1 MKERSSFFFREL
13 LTVLTATT
21 LLSCNSAKEN
31 SSVIAYPAI
40 GGLVT
45 CIDLTIEAGGK
56 QIWVENLKRPTPEDA
71 PDWFRSVPATQ
82 NMEVNIASFGCSG
95 PFDLIIKVNRDAPS
109 ITVRPKSKKIP
120 ITKKGNTFSLKLPGP
135 CKLYIEIDSM
145 PPLLVFADSIET
157 DTPVNGGENIRIF
170 GPGMHNPGAMTL
182 KDNDQIYIAAG
193 AIVYGAINGSPKGAK
208 VFGRG
213 ILDGS
218 RLKQSGISLN
228 RASDVEFNGV
238 TLRCGSG
245 WQNTLSNCDRI
256 TYRNV
261 KVLSFVPYG
270 DGIDPVS
277 CRDITIDNC
286 FFRCSDDCISVK
298 ASRMG
303 ETEWDRSP
311 GPDVSDIAVS
321 RCVMAG
327 YAFSDGFTIGF
338 ETNASSVENVIVKD
352 CDILYALGDNKIG
365 GHSAF
370 SIICDGPAK
379 IENIKFEDIRVE
391 ENVLKLF
398 ELNVSDGQIYTMA
411 PPGSIEGV
419 RLKNIKWER
428 DAIVILWGY
437 DENHLVEDISFEG
450 CTIAGKPFEGLDYKY
465 LTINKFVKNVKVLN

>member
-1 MKERSSFFFREL
+1 MNKRSSFFLSEL
-13 LTVLTATT
+13 ITVITAAT
-21 LLSCNSAKEN
+21 LLSCNSANEN
-31 SSVIAYPAI
+31 SSVIVYPAVA
-40 GGLVT
+40 GLAT
-45 CIDLTIEAGGK
+45 CSDLTIEAGGK

-95 PFDLIIKVNRDAPS
+95 PFDLIVKVNRDVSS
-109 ITVRPKSKKIP
+109 ITVRPKSKMIP
-120 ITKKGNTFSLKLPGP
+120 FTKNGNTFSLQLPGP
-135 CKLYIEIDSM
+135 CKLYIEIDNM
-145 PPLLVFADSIET
+145 PPLLVFADSIEK
-157 DTPVNGGENIRIF
+157 DIPIKGDNNIRIF
-170 GPGMHNPGAMTL
+170 GPGMHNPGVMTL
-182 KDNDQIYIAAG
+182 KDNEQIYIAAG
-193 AIVYGAINGSPKGAK
+193 AVVYGALKGSSKGAK

-218 RLKQSGISLN
+218 KLKHSGINLN
-228 RASDVEFNGV
+228 GASDVEFNGV

-261 KVLSFVPYG
+261 KILSFVPYG

-277 CRDITIDNC
+277 CRDITINNC

-321 RCVMAG
+321 NCLMAG

-338 ETNASSVENVIVKD
+338 ETNATSITNVIVKN

-379 IENIKFEDIRVE
+379 IENIAFEDIRVE

-411 PPGSIEGV
+411 PPGSIKGV

-428 DAIVILWGY
+428 EAPVILWGY
-437 DENHLVEDISFEG
+437 DENHLVEDISFEE
-450 CTIAGKPFEGLDYKY
+450 CTIAGKPFKGLEYIN
-465 LTINKFVKNVKVLN
+465 LTKNKFVKNVKVLN

>member
-1 MKERSSFFFREL
+1 M
-13 LTVLTATT
+13 TVISATT

-31 SSVIAYPAI
+31 SSVIIYPAV

-45 CIDLTIEAGGK
+45 CTDLTIEAGGK
-56 QIWVENLKRPTPEDA
+56 QIWVENLKRPIPENA
-71 PDWFRSVPATQ
+71 PDWFRSVPATR

-95 PFDLIIKVNRDAPS
+95 PFELTIKVNRDVSS

-120 ITKKGNTFSLKLPGP
+120 FTKKGNTFSLQSPGA

-157 DTPVNGGENIRIF
+157 DTPVKGDENIRIF

-182 KDNDQIYIAAG
+182 KDNEQIYIAAG
-193 AIVYGAINGSPKGAK
+193 AIVYGAISGSPKGAK

-218 RLKQSGISLN
+218 KLKQSGINLN
-228 RASDVEFNGV
+228 RALDVEFNGV

-298 ASRMG
+298 ASKMG
-303 ETEWDRSP
+303 ETEWDRSS
-311 GPDVSDIAVS
+311 GPDVADITVS
-321 RCVMAG
+321 NCVMAG
-327 YAFSDGFTIGF
+327 YTFSDGFTIGF
-338 ETNASSVENVIVKD
+338 ETNATSIKNVMVKT
-352 CDILYALGDNKIG
+352 CDSLCAQGGNKIG

-379 IENIKFEDIRVE
+379 IENIMFEDIRVE

-411 PPGSIEGV
+411 PPGSIKGV
-419 RLKNIKWER
+419 RLKNIQWARE
-428 DAIVILWGY
+428 APIILWGLN
-437 DENHLVEDISFEG
+437 ETHLVDDITFEG
-450 CTIAGKPFEGLDYKY
+450 CTIAGEPFEGLGYRQLK
-465 LTINKFVKNVKVLN
+465 INKFVKNIKISNQQK